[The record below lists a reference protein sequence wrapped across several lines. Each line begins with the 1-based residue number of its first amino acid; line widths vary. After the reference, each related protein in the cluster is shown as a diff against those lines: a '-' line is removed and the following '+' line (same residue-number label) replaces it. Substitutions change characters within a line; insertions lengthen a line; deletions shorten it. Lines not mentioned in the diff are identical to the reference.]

1 MNPEAP
7 QADRLIATTRKEQL
21 RVILA
26 ICIIVVG
33 IMHFAVPDPFVK
45 IVPDYLPYHLE
56 LVYISGF
63 FEILGGIG
71 ILVPPVSQAAAWG
84 LLLLFIAVFPA
95 NINMAINEID
105 LPHIPDSSVLRWG
118 RLPLQAVLI
127 AWAWWYT
134 RADDLEEQVSLIP
147 SRWIKS
153 LALSQKAEGIDSRL
167 S

>member
-1 MNPEAP
+1 MNPDAP
-7 QADRLIATTRKEQL
+7 QADSARRRLRQRLIASTRKEQL
-21 RVILA
+21 RVMLA

-33 IMHFAVPDPFVK
+33 TLHFAVPDPFVK
-45 IVPDYLPYHLE
+45 IVPDYLPHHLA

-84 LLLLFIAVFPA
+84 LVLLFIAVFPA

-105 LPHIPDSSVLRWG
+105 LPGIPDSSVLRWG

-127 AWAWWYT
+127 AWALWYT
-134 RADDLEEQVSLIP
+134 RADSLEGQVSLIP
-147 SRWIKS
+147 ARWVKV
-153 LALSQKAEGIDSRL
+153 LTQDLK
-167 S
+167 